1 MRKNRNIKHSKI
13 KNTGLLFEFLTRQV
27 TADVL
32 SKEKKS
38 KSISIIK
45 HRFNEKT
52 ELGKELTLYNILV
65 NKKFNIDKK
74 ADFLISEVLTQRNKI
89 NNLKLRR
96 EKYNLIKEIKE
107 SFEISQLLSSKIKN
121 YKIYASIYKLFENK

>member
-52 ELGKELTLYNILV
+52 ELGKE
-65 NKKFNIDKK
+65 
-74 ADFLISEVLTQRNKI
+74 
-89 NNLKLRR
+89 
-96 EKYNLIKEIKE
+96 
-107 SFEISQLLSSKIKN
+107 
-121 YKIYASIYKLFENK
+121 